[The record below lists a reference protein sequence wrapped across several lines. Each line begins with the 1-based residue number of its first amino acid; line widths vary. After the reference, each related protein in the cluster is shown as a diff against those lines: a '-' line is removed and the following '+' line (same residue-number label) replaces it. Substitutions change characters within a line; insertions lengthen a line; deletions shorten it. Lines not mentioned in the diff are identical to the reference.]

1 MKTPFY
7 FLLFKAF
14 HAQRKCI
21 RQNMDEYDLSPGQPK
36 VLRYIS
42 SHDDCKLKDIAM
54 ECDVEPATVSKI
66 LNTLEDKGMLTRQI
80 DQKNKRALKLRI
92 TNKGRE
98 AMKKWDVHC
107 HDVEMIALKDFND
120 DEIEQFKNYLG
131 RLYFNL
137 SGRELK

>member
-14 HAQRKCI
+14 HAQRRCI
-21 RQNMDEYDLSPGQPK
+21 RKDMDAYQLSPGQPK

-54 ECDVEPATVSKI
+54 ECDIEPATVSKI

-80 DQKNKRALKLRI
+80 DQNNKRALKLRI
-92 TNKGRE
+92 SDVGRE
-98 AMKKWDVHC
+98 AMAKWEIHC
-107 HDVEMIALKDFND
+107 HDVEKIALEGFND
-120 DEIEQFKNYLG
+120 LEIEQFKAYLG

-137 SGRELK
+137 SGKELK